1 LFDEHLHNPR
11 DPDRVTHLLTDQVR
25 ALIVSSPRVGMIRLI
40 SVASGL
46 TRYCA

>member
-11 DPDRVTHLLTDQVR
+11 DPDQVTHLLTDQVR

-40 SVASGL
+40 SIASGL